1 MKDKLFD
8 IPVDVSKLAS
18 YREEILDRE
27 IVIEYNNEEALLE
40 RALML
45 RELLMDSN
53 DEENLSIINN
63 FIRRV

>member
-1 MKDKLFD
+1 M
-8 IPVDVSKLAS
+8 PVDVSKLAS